1 MTVTQLVTPCSLLS
15 DAQDCYGCSPA
26 VAIDGDAV
34 DFERFAECVE
44 FLAYDLMACGVT
56 RGRRIG
62 LGIRSGWV
70 FVLTWHALVAI
81 DTVVVP
87 VDLCDSSSIG
97 RARELD
103 LDFLLAH
110 EDHNDILEDAIDGLI
125 DDETSIP
132 VFRVAD
138 EFALVDV
145 SSPEPVSSG
154 VVAPDADGCG
164 GLVSDLDTGRVETT
178 EHLLAEADRLGRRLD
193 LWPGVSVQLGGALNT
208 RRTMLLIIACA
219 ARGACACVDA
229 TPPMDHGAQGL
240 EMVPVIDRPGWQFD
254 GPLLS
259 VG

>member
-1 MTVTQLVTPCSLLS
+1 MS

-26 VAIDGDAV
+26 VTIDGDAV

-44 FLAYDLMACGVT
+44 FLADDLMACGVV
-56 RGRRIG
+56 RGRRVG
-62 LGIRSGWV
+62 LGIASGWV
-70 FVLTWHALVAI
+70 FVLTWHALVAV
-81 DTVVVP
+81 DAVVVP
-87 VDLCDSSSIG
+87 VDLCDSSSIE

-110 EDHNDILEDAIDGLI
+110 EEYNDVLEDAIDGLI
-125 DDETSIP
+125 DDESSIP

-145 SSPEPVSSG
+145 SSPETSRNPLSAG
-154 VVAPDADGCG
+154 GG
-164 GLVSDLDTGRVETT
+164 GLVSDLDTGRVEATDD
-178 EHLLAEADRLGRRLD
+178 LLAEADRLGRRLD
-193 LWPGVSVQLGGALNT
+193 LWPGVSVQLGGVLNT

-229 TPPMDHGAQGL
+229 TPPIDPGARRL
-240 EMVPVIDRPGWQFD
+240 EMVPVIDRPEWQFD